1 MLIFSTQAT
10 EEKLIPVMKK
20 VLRDFYGEKAE
31 ESKDYCRI
39 GEEGELSSG
48 EISFNLFTLVCS
60 LFIKIEW

>member
-39 GEEGELSSG
+39 GEEGELSAG
-48 EISFNLFTLVCS
+48 EISFNLFTLVCC